1 MPEVIAIIP
10 ARYES
15 SRFPGKPLAI
25 IHGKPMFWHV
35 MHRASLCPLVS
46 TVALATDDERILQAA
61 REPGMTAL
69 MTSPDHASG
78 TDRVL
83 EAARLLGAAPD
94 SVIVNVQGDEPA
106 LNPEMLTELVRPFDD
121 PSVQVTTLGHI
132 IRPGGP
138 KAGPGQDSARHD
150 GRALY
155 FSRAPVPFG
164 RDNTPEY
171 IGHIGLY
178 GLRMRVLEKFSA
190 LGESPLERLE
200 KLEQLRLLEAGIP
213 IHVALTRHKQPRRG
227 PPRRSANSQ
236 RTHAR
241 RTPYMKAIL
250 ALEDGTWFAGQS
262 FTGPG
267 EAGGEVIFNTGMSG
281 YQEILTDPSY
291 YGQMVCMTYPLIGN
305 YGVNLEDVESS
316 RIHCPAM
323 IVKECCKEPSNWRS
337 RGEPAGLSEAP
348 RHHGP
353 RRHRHPRPDPPS
365 AHPRRHAR
373 DHLHGRPDP

>member
-35 MHRASLCPLVS
+35 MHRASLCRLIS
-46 TVALATDDERILQAA
+46 AVALATDDERIFRAA
-61 REPGMTAL
+61 KDLGMQAL
-69 MTSPDHASG
+69 MTSPDHPSG

-83 EAARLLGAAPD
+83 EAARLLDAAPD

-106 LNPEMLTELVRPFDD
+106 LSPKMLTELVSPFDD
-121 PSVQVTTLGHI
+121 PAVQVTTLGHI
-132 IRPGGP
+132 ISP
-138 KAGPGQDSARHD
+138 KEAQSPDRVKIVRAAD

-164 RDNTPEY
+164 RGNTPEY

-213 IHVALTRHKQPRRG
+213 IHVALTRH
-227 PPRRSANSQ
+227 RSHGVD
-236 RTHAR
+236 R
-241 RTPYMKAIL
+241 P
-250 ALEDGTWFAGQS
+250 EDLQTVS
-262 FTGPG
+262 
-267 EAGGEVIFNTGMSG
+267 ELM
-281 YQEILTDPSY
+281 
-291 YGQMVCMTYPLIGN
+291 
-305 YGVNLEDVESS
+305 
-316 RIHCPAM
+316 
-323 IVKECCKEPSNWRS
+323 
-337 RGEPAGLSEAP
+337 RGE
-348 RHHGP
+348 HHI
-353 RRHRHPRPDPPS
+353 
-365 AHPRRHAR
+365 
-373 DHLHGRPDP
+373 

>member
-35 MHRASLCPLVS
+35 MHRASLCPLIS
-46 TVALATDDERILQAA
+46 AVALATDDERIFRAA
-61 REPGMTAL
+61 KDLGMQAL
-69 MTSPDHASG
+69 MTSPDHPSG

-83 EAARLLGAAPD
+83 EAARLLDAAPD

-106 LNPEMLTELVRPFDD
+106 LSSKMLTELVSPFDD
-121 PSVQVTTLGHI
+121 PAVQVTTLGHI
-132 IRPGGP
+132 ISPEEAQSPDRV
-138 KAGPGQDSARHD
+138 KIVRAAD

-213 IHVALTRHKQPRRG
+213 IHVALTRH
-227 PPRRSANSQ
+227 RSHGVD
-236 RTHAR
+236 R
-241 RTPYMKAIL
+241 P
-250 ALEDGTWFAGQS
+250 EDLQTVS
-262 FTGPG
+262 
-267 EAGGEVIFNTGMSG
+267 ELM
-281 YQEILTDPSY
+281 
-291 YGQMVCMTYPLIGN
+291 
-305 YGVNLEDVESS
+305 
-316 RIHCPAM
+316 
-323 IVKECCKEPSNWRS
+323 
-337 RGEPAGLSEAP
+337 RGE
-348 RHHGP
+348 HHI
-353 RRHRHPRPDPPS
+353 
-365 AHPRRHAR
+365 
-373 DHLHGRPDP
+373 

>member
-35 MHRASLCPLVS
+35 MHRASLCPLIS
-46 TVALATDDERILQAA
+46 AVALATDDERIFRAA
-61 REPGMTAL
+61 KELGMQAL
-69 MTSPDHASG
+69 MTSPDHPSG

-83 EAARLLGAAPD
+83 EAARLLDAAPD

-106 LNPEMLTELVRPFDD
+106 LSPKMLTELVSPFDD
-121 PSVQVTTLGHI
+121 PAVQVTTLGHI
-132 IRPGGP
+132 ISP
-138 KAGPGQDSARHD
+138 KEAQSPDRVKIVRAAD

-213 IHVALTRHKQPRRG
+213 IHVALTRH
-227 PPRRSANSQ
+227 RSHGVD
-236 RTHAR
+236 R
-241 RTPYMKAIL
+241 P
-250 ALEDGTWFAGQS
+250 EDLQTVS
-262 FTGPG
+262 
-267 EAGGEVIFNTGMSG
+267 ELM
-281 YQEILTDPSY
+281 
-291 YGQMVCMTYPLIGN
+291 
-305 YGVNLEDVESS
+305 
-316 RIHCPAM
+316 
-323 IVKECCKEPSNWRS
+323 
-337 RGEPAGLSEAP
+337 RGE
-348 RHHGP
+348 HHI
-353 RRHRHPRPDPPS
+353 
-365 AHPRRHAR
+365 
-373 DHLHGRPDP
+373 